1 MRSVS
6 RYLITASMFVMALIV
21 TSSQTMG
28 QISKG
33 TQPRIEVSSDYFYF
47 GYMPMNAIVQHVYWV
62 RNTGSDTL
70 RIITVKPGCGC
81 TTAPISKDAIAP
93 GDSAHLKVI
102 FDSKNMTGKM
112 VKDIDIFSNDPNKQS
127 LAVKFFAVVN
137 REHDFVRA
145 EPNVLRFS
153 KFGAKDGKMVKT
165 FDILNKFDTEIEVN
179 LIELPAANFKIDKK
193 SIKIRPGNRAQFTI
207 EQLQSVA
214 DEADVLTSVTFE
226 FVGNETDRITI
237 PLVAHLQREGT
248 PK

>member
-1 MRSVS
+1 MRFLNNTLTAAGLVMSLLFIPFLQVS
-6 RYLITASMFVMALIV
+6 AQV
-21 TSSQTMG
+21 
-28 QISKG
+28 SKG
-33 TQPRIEVSSDYFYF
+33 PQPRIEVSSDYFYF

-62 RNTGSDTL
+62 RNTGNDTL
-70 RIITVKPGCGC
+70 RIVTVKPGCGC

-93 GDSAHLKVI
+93 GDSANLKVI

-127 LAVKFFAVVN
+127 IAVKFFAVVN

-153 KFGAKDGKMVKT
+153 KFGAKDGKMIKT
-165 FDILNKFDTEIEVN
+165 FEVLNKFQTEIEVS

-193 SIKIRPGNRAQFTI
+193 SVKVRPGDKAQFTI
-207 EQLQSVA
+207 EQLQSVT

-226 FVGNETDRITI
+226 FVGDETDRITI
-237 PLVAHLQREGT
+237 PMVAHLQ
-248 PK
+248 K